1 MAFSDHIGMLTP
13 VDLAMVKRVFD
24 QLCDER
30 RLAQKDRD
38 QREEL
43 AAEIIR
49 VFQKGATAEADLWRS
64 LSKRRKARDGV
75 TP

>member
-1 MAFSDHIGMLTP
+1 MAFSDYTGMLTP
-13 VDLAMVKRVFD
+13 TDLALVQRVFD
-24 QLCDER
+24 RLCDER

-49 VFQKGATAEADLWRS
+49 VFQKGATDEADLWRS
-64 LSKRRKARDGV
+64 LSKRRRARDGKA
-75 TP
+75 P